1 MQLTGLLNII
11 VKMTEKKN
19 NTEQAILEAA
29 KKMFA
34 EKGFKG
40 ATTTLI
46 AAEAGVTH
54 AMLHYYFRTKEQ
66 IFIKVAQ
73 DYVHEMRE
81 SLKLVM
87 DDKRNFKDVV
97 CEAVGTIYDFFLN
110 NRGKIAVFME
120 VAREKPELLK
130 ICAQELS
137 GLAHIRLGAHAGRF
151 EQAAKEGVIN
161 DISFPAMI
169 NDIVLVTAFAVMYV
183 PVQANIMELDESQIQ
198 AARDERRREAVEL
211 IRHRVF
217 TSKQ

>member
-87 DDKRNFKDVV
+87 DDKRNFEDVV
-97 CEAVGTIYDFFLN
+97 CEAIGTIYDFFLN
-110 NRGKIAVFME
+110 NRGRIAVFME

-130 ICAQELS
+130 LCGQELA
-137 GLAHIRLGAHAGRF
+137 GLANIRLGAHAGRF
-151 EQAAKEGVIN
+151 EQAAKEGIIN
-161 DISFPAMI
+161 DISFPTLI